1 MMDKDGISLRAVE
14 PIIWRDEK
22 QRLEVCGS
30 VRVSWPEP
38 GAAVDFL

>member
-22 QRLEVCGS
+22 QRFEVCGS
-30 VRVSWPEP
+30 VR
-38 GAAVDFL
+38 FLGQSLVPR